1 MMDAFKDMYDVVV
14 DRRANPQEGSYT
26 CYLFDKGIDKILKK
40 CGEEC
45 TEMVIAAKNN
55 DKDEL
60 ANEINDLLY
69 HMIVMMV
76 DRGVTVEDI
85 EKIMVE
91 RSKKIGNLKQ
101 FHVSDHNTGYGA
113 YKIYRRLRRRHLRA
127 GADHNKEFRFRKGDL
142 RAELFFMSGDR

>member
-26 CYLFDKGIDKILKK
+26 CYLFEKGIDKILKK

-55 DKDEL
+55 DKEEL

-69 HMIVMMV
+69 HMIVMMAE
-76 DRGVTVEDI
+76 RGVTVEDI

-91 RSKKIGNLKQ
+91 RSAKIGNLKQ
-101 FHVSDHNTGYGA
+101 FHVSDHNT
-113 YKIYRRLRRRHLRA
+113 
-127 GADHNKEFRFRKGDL
+127 
-142 RAELFFMSGDR
+142 

>member
-1 MMDAFKDMYDVVV
+1 MDYIRNDYETILERKD
-14 DRRANPQEGSYT
+14 AQQEGSYT

-101 FHVSDHNTGYGA
+101 FHVSDHNT
-113 YKIYRRLRRRHLRA
+113 
-127 GADHNKEFRFRKGDL
+127 
-142 RAELFFMSGDR
+142 

>member
-85 EKIMVE
+85 ETIIVE

-101 FHVSDHNTGYGA
+101 FHVSDHNT
-113 YKIYRRLRRRHLRA
+113 
-127 GADHNKEFRFRKGDL
+127 
-142 RAELFFMSGDR
+142 

>member
-55 DKDEL
+55 DKEEL

-69 HMIVMMV
+69 HMIVMMA

-85 EKIMVE
+85 KQIMVE

-101 FHVSDHNTGYGA
+101 FHVSDHNT
-113 YKIYRRLRRRHLRA
+113 
-127 GADHNKEFRFRKGDL
+127 
-142 RAELFFMSGDR
+142 

>member
-1 MMDAFKDMYDVVV
+1 MMDAFKDMYDVVT

-55 DKDEL
+55 DKEEL

-69 HMIVMMV
+69 HMIVMMAE
-76 DRGVTVEDI
+76 RGVTVEDI
-85 EKIMVE
+85 EKIMIE
-91 RSKKIGNLKQ
+91 RSQKIGNLKQ
-101 FHVSDHNTGYGA
+101 FHVSDHNT
-113 YKIYRRLRRRHLRA
+113 
-127 GADHNKEFRFRKGDL
+127 
-142 RAELFFMSGDR
+142 

>member
-26 CYLFDKGIDKILKK
+26 CYLFEKGIDKILKK

-55 DKDEL
+55 DKEEL
-60 ANEINDLLY
+60 SNEINDLLY
-69 HMIVMMV
+69 HMIVLMAEC
-76 DRGVTVEDI
+76 GVTVEDV

-91 RSKKIGNLKQ
+91 RSMKIGNLKQ
-101 FHVSDHNTGYGA
+101 FHVSDHNT
-113 YKIYRRLRRRHLRA
+113 
-127 GADHNKEFRFRKGDL
+127 
-142 RAELFFMSGDR
+142 

>member
-1 MMDAFKDMYDVVV
+1 MDAFKDMYNVVV

-69 HMIVMMV
+69 HMIVMMA

-85 EKIMVE
+85 EKIMIE
-91 RSKKIGNLKQ
+91 RSQKIGNLKQ
-101 FHVSDHNTGYGA
+101 FHVSDHNT
-113 YKIYRRLRRRHLRA
+113 
-127 GADHNKEFRFRKGDL
+127 
-142 RAELFFMSGDR
+142 